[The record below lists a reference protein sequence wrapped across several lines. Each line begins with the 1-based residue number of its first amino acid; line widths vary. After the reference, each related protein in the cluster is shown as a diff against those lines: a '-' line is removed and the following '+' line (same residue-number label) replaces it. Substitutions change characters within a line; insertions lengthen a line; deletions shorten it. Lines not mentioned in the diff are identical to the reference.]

1 METALR
7 AAEFLKSFRET
18 SLNGFRSPM
27 EFFDFNRLSRPADVS
42 TAVSRISYNT
52 RYFSGNYSLII
63 VMLAVYSILTN
74 LWLLAALVFLV
85 GGFSLVN
92 KFGADPLQFGDRTIT
107 QSQLYTGLF
116 VIGIPLLLWAS
127 PLGTFFWLVGAS
139 SIIILGHASIMEP
152 GVESEYAQVDGGV

>member
-1 METALR
+1 MEAALR
-7 AAEFLKSFRET
+7 VAEALKSFRET
-18 SLNGFRSPM
+18 RLGGFRSPV
-27 EFFDFNRLSRPADVS
+27 EFFDFNRLSKPADLS

-63 VMLAVYSILTN
+63 LILAIYAILNN
-74 LWLLAALVFLV
+74 LWLLGALVFLV

-92 KFGADPLQFGDRTIT
+92 KYGADPLQLGEHTVT
-107 QSQLYTGLF
+107 QKSLYTGLF

>member
-1 METALR
+1 MEAALR
-7 AAEFLKSFRET
+7 AAELLKSFRET
-18 SLNGFRSPM
+18 RLNGFRSPM
-27 EFFDFNRLSRPADVS
+27 EFFDFNRLSRPADFN

-52 RYFSGNYSLII
+52 RYFSGNYSLVILI
-63 VMLAVYSILTN
+63 LAVYAILNN
-74 LWLLAALVFLV
+74 LWLLGSLVFLV

-92 KFGADPLQFGDRTIT
+92 KYGADPLQFGDHTVT
-107 QSQLYTGLF
+107 QKSLYTGLF

>member
-1 METALR
+1 MEAALR
-7 AAEFLKSFRET
+7 AAEVLKSFRT
-18 SLNGFRSPM
+18 SLNGFRSPI
-27 EFFDFNRLSRPADVS
+27 EFFDFNRLSRPADFS
-42 TAVSRISYNT
+42 TAVSRVSYNT

-63 VMLAVYSILTN
+63 GMLAVYSILTN
-74 LWLLAALVFLV
+74 LWLLVALVFLV
-85 GGFSLVN
+85 GGFSLIN

>member
-1 METALR
+1 MLTL
-7 AAEFLKSFRET
+7 L
-18 SLNGFRSPM
+18 
-27 EFFDFNRLSRPADVS
+27 DLS
-42 TAVSRISYNT
+42 
-52 RYFSGNYSLII
+52 
-63 VMLAVYSILTN
+63 
-74 LWLLAALVFLV
+74 
-85 GGFSLVN
+85 
-92 KFGADPLQFGDRTIT
+92 GADPLQFGDRTIT